1 MAEESLVPPEPAR
14 KPPPE
19 LTIKAVLLGCVL
31 AVLMAAA
38 NTYLGLYTGMVVSAS
53 IPAAVISMGILR
65 GILRRGTLLENN
77 IVQTIAS
84 AGESLAAGIIFTVP
98 ALVITGAW
106 NEFKFCE
113 TTLIAILGGLLG
125 VLFMIPLRRTL
136 IVEEEE
142 LKYPEGVACA
152 EVLEAGQQGGSGIL
166 YVFSALG
173 VGALL
178 KLLGQHGIGLLKGTV
193 QGATRAGRSALY
205 FGCDVSPALLAVG
218 YIVGFNVALLVFLG
232 GAIGWLLGIPIY
244 YLLCGFPTGAES
256 VTDAMHDTWE
266 SQIRYMGV
274 GAMVVGG
281 VWSIIGVRRGIV
293 KGIRGAIAGYQDARA
308 GKFAP
313 RVQRDLSL
321 FSILGLLLPTIVAVY
336 LLYAFVLIGSPGF
349 GLLASAAMIVAAF
362 FFVAVSSYVV
372 GLVGASNNP
381 VSGMTIST
389 LLFACGLLWLFGL
402 GGNLGIIAALGVA
415 GVVCCAACTAGDVS
429 QDLKTGY
436 LVRATPYKQQWAQV
450 IGVLAASFV
459 IAPVLG
465 VLHAS
470 YGIGVETRE
479 GVDFLKA
486 PQASLFAS
494 ITRAM
499 FDPEASMPWTMVG
512 VGLAVGVAIICLDE
526 CLRRRGSGFRTH
538 VMPVA
543 VGIYLPWSLGVPI
556 FIGGLAAL
564 ITGRIVG
571 KSREKE
577 AVHRGVLIGS
587 GLIAG
592 EALMGILIALFIFF
606 TQKMFEMELPAT
618 ARIPE
623 LLSNLLSVLLLAA
636 VIAGMVLVAVRGRP
650 QPPAD
655 G

>member
-14 KPPPE
+14 KPPLE

-31 AVLMAAA
+31 GVLMAAA
-38 NTYLGLYTGMVVSAS
+38 NTYLGLYAGMVVSAS

-106 NEFKFCE
+106 SEFKFYE

-125 VLFMIPLRRTL
+125 VLFMIPLRRAL

-173 VGALL
+173 VGAFL

-193 QGATRAGRSALY
+193 EGATRAGSTALY
-205 FGCDVSPALLAVG
+205 FGCDISPALLAVG

-232 GAIGWLLGIPIY
+232 GAIGWLVGIPVY
-244 YLLCGFPTGAES
+244 YLFHEFPVGAQS
-256 VTDAMHDTWE
+256 VTAAMHGTFE
-266 SQIRYMGV
+266 EQIRYMGV
-274 GAMVVGG
+274 GAMIVGG
-281 VWSIIGVRRGIV
+281 IWSIVGVRHGIV
-293 KGIRGAIAGYQDARA
+293 KGIRGAIAGYQDARG
-308 GKFAP
+308 GKEAP
-313 RVQRDLSL
+313 RTGRDLPL
-321 FSILGLLLPTIVAVY
+321 GSIVGLLLPTVVAVY
-336 LLYAFVLIGSPGF
+336 LLYIVLIGSPGY
-349 GLLASAAMIVAAF
+349 GLLASAIMIVAAF

-381 VSGMTIST
+381 VSGMTISMM
-389 LLFACGLLWLFGL
+389 LFACALLWLFGL
-402 GGNLGIIAALGVA
+402 EGNPGIIAALGVA

-429 QDLKTGY
+429 QDLKTGH

-450 IGVLAASFV
+450 LGVLAASFV
-459 IAPVLG
+459 IAPTLA
-465 VLHAS
+465 VLHSS
-470 YGIGVETRE
+470 YGIGVEVHK
-479 GVDFLKA
+479 GVEFLKA
-486 PQASLFAS
+486 PQANLFAS
-494 ITRAM
+494 ISDAM
-499 FDPEASMPWTMVG
+499 FGTETQMPWTMVG
-512 VGLAVGVAIICLDE
+512 IGLAVGVAMICLDE
-526 CLRRRGSGFRTH
+526 YLRRRGSSFRTH

-543 VGIYLPWSLGVPI
+543 VGIYLNWSLDVPI
-556 FIGGLAAL
+556 LIGGLAAL
-564 ITGRIVG
+564 ITGWIVG
-571 KSREKE
+571 KRREKE
-577 AVHRGVLIGS
+577 AVHRGVLVGS

-592 EALMGILIALFIFF
+592 EALMGVLIALFIFL
-606 TQKMFEMELPAT
+606 TQELFEMELPARI
-618 ARIPE
+618 RIPE
-623 LLSNLLSVLLLAA
+623 LLSNLLSLLLLAA
-636 VIAGMVLVAVRGRP
+636 VTAGMVLVAVRGRSE
-650 QPPAD
+650 QPAD